1 MKNGLWTGKEFGAGY
16 VLLKTKKHEQNS
28 GVQNA
33 IWGSV
38 LAHV

>member
-1 MKNGLWTGKEFGAGY
+1 MKNGLWRGKEFGAVH
-16 VLLKTKKHEQNS
+16 VLLKIKKHEQNS

-33 IWGSV
+33 MWGCV